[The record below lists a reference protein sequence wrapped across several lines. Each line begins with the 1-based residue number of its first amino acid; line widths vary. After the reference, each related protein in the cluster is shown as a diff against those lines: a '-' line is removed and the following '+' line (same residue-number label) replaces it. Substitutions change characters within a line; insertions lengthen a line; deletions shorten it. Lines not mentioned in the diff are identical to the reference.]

1 MGSFYKNTGYMV
13 EVVAD
18 GRTGRTKHSDKPIN
32 GKVPV
37 YLESAPMSLQFST
50 TGTLFSPDQIK
61 VIGFID

>member
-1 MGSFYKNTGYMV
+1 MV

-37 YLESAPMSLQFST
+37 YLESAPMSFQFAT
-50 TGTLFSPDQIK
+50 TGTLFSPEQIK